1 MLHSAV
7 NVSFNLLI
15 FFPAS
20 PVKVIFHDPF
30 SISFPKYVL
39 SLQYNNTIKQKNKT
53 KHTTQVIYGIS
64 LSILFSLLIFLP
76 PWI

>member
-39 SLQYNNTIKQKNKT
+39 SLQYNNAIKQNKT
-53 KHTTQVIYGIS
+53 KQNTQ
-64 LSILFSLLIFLP
+64 LK
-76 PWI
+76 

>member
-20 PVKVIFHDPF
+20 TVKVIFHDPF
-30 SISFPKYVL
+30 SISFPKYL
-39 SLQYNNTIKQKNKT
+39 ILLQYNKANNKQTNSSDVWNQSQHFIFIT
-53 KHTTQVIYGIS
+53 FLFFPPGI
-64 LSILFSLLIFLP
+64 
-76 PWI
+76 